1 MAAMSD
7 SPRPWITDEE
17 ALRYHGGDRP
27 GKIEVVASKPLSSQ
41 YDLSLAYSPGVA
53 APCRRIAENPDD
65 SYRYTARGNLVAV
78 VTNGTAVLGLGA
90 IGPRAS
96 KPVMEGKGVLFKR
109 FAGIDVFDLEL
120 DCEDPAQFV
129 ETVERLQGGFGG
141 INLED
146 ISAPACFEI
155 ERELKARC
163 EIPVMHDD
171 QHGTAIISGA
181 ALLNALELAGK
192 RVEDARVVFIGAG
205 AAGIASARFY
215 ASLGVRRENIIMVDL
230 RGVIRADTADPAEPA
245 AEFATTRGVRTLEEA
260 LDGADVMVGLS
271 AGGLITAD
279 HLARMARN
287 PIILALANP
296 DPEIEYDEALAAR
309 PDALVA
315 TGRSDQPNQVNNVLG
330 FPYIFRGALDVGA
343 REINEEMKIAATR
356 ALARLAR
363 EPVPETV
370 SRVYTEGDISFGRG
384 YLIPKPLDPR
394 LLTSVA
400 PAVAGAA
407 IESGAARY
415 SIDDWAHYEAELL
428 ERVGIGQKLVSGLI
442 TQARKHPKRIIF
454 AEAEDYEV
462 LKAAQIVRAQGIA
475 EPVLLGDA
483 TRIEALVSEHDI
495 GGLED
500 CALIDPVAERE
511 LRRDY
516 AQILYEKR
524 HRKGVTFEDAVSF
537 MADPNYFG
545 SAMLSRGDADG
556 LVSGRTREYPKI
568 IRPALR
574 IVGREEGSGRVAGMY
589 IVNSRRGVYF
599 FADTTVNLD
608 PTVDDL
614 VDIIALTARTVYF
627 FNMEPVVAVV
637 SHSNFG
643 SARNAE
649 SERSAA
655 AVARAREELPNLV
668 IDGEVQANVALDPEL
683 LAANYPFSE
692 LVGKRV
698 NTLIFPSLSS
708 GNIAYKLIGALG
720 GAELVGPVLMGMH
733 KPVQILQLGSSAR
746 EIVNMVAI
754 TVVEAQKR
762 GAEAE

>member
-1 MAAMSD
+1 
-7 SPRPWITDEE
+7 
-17 ALRYHGGDRP
+17 
-27 GKIEVVASKPLSSQ
+27 
-41 YDLSLAYSPGVA
+41 
-53 APCRRIAENPDD
+53 
-65 SYRYTARGNLVAV
+65 
-78 VTNGTAVLGLGA
+78 
-90 IGPRAS
+90 
-96 KPVMEGKGVLFKR
+96 MEGKGVLFKR
-109 FAGIDVFDLEL
+109 FAGIDVFDLEV
-120 DCEDPAQFV
+120 DAEEPAALI

-146 ISAPACFEI
+146 ISAPDCFEV
-155 ERELKARC
+155 EAELKRRC

-192 RVEDARVVFIGAG
+192 RIEEVRVVFIGAG

-215 ASLGVRRENIIMVDL
+215 RSLGVKGENLVMVDV
-230 RGVIRADTADPAEPA
+230 RGVIRSDNVEPGEPA
-245 AEFATTRGVRTLEEA
+245 AELATQRDLTTLGQA

-279 HLARMARN
+279 HLARMAKN
-287 PIILALANP
+287 PIIFALANP
-296 DPEIEYDEALAAR
+296 TPEIEYEEARAAR
-309 PDALVA
+309 PDAIVA
-315 TGRSDQPNQVNNVLG
+315 TGRSDVPNQVNNVLG

-363 EPVPETV
+363 EPVPEAV
-370 SRVYTEGDISFGRG
+370 SRVYTEGAISFGRG

-394 LLTSVA
+394 LLTTVA
-400 PAVAGAA
+400 PAVARAA

-415 SIDDWAHYEAELL
+415 IIEDWARYEAELL
-428 ERVGIGQKLVSGLI
+428 ERVGIGQKLVSGI
-442 TQARKHPKRIIF
+442 INQARQDPRRIIF

-483 TRIEALVSEHDI
+483 GHIAELIEEHRID
-495 GGLED
+495 GLED
-500 CALIDPVAERE
+500 CRMLDPVAERE
-511 LRRDY
+511 LRREY
-516 AQILYEKR
+516 AQILYDKR

-537 MADPNYFG
+537 MADPNYFA
-545 SAMLSRGDADG
+545 SAMLARGDADG

-574 IVGREEGSGRVAGMY
+574 VVGREDGARRVAGMY

-608 PTVDDL
+608 PGVEEL
-614 VDIIALTARTVYF
+614 VDVIALTARTVYF

-649 SERSAA
+649 SERCAE
-655 AVARAREELPNLV
+655 AVARAKTELPNLT
-668 IDGEVQANVALDPEL
+668 IDGEVQANVALDPQL
-683 LAANYPFSE
+683 LAANYPFSD

-698 NTLIFPSLSS
+698 NTLIFPSLSA
-708 GNIAYKLIGALG
+708 GNIAYKLVGALG
-720 GAELVGPVLMGMH
+720 GAELVGPVLMGMK
-733 KPVQILQLGSSAR
+733 KPVQVLQLGSTAR

-754 TVVEAQKR
+754 TVVEAQR
-762 GAEAE
+762 RAGE

>member
-1 MAAMSD
+1 MSEE
-7 SPRPWITDEE
+7 PRPSTTDAE
-17 ALRYHGGDRP
+17 ALRYHEGDRP
-27 GKIEVVASKPLSSQ
+27 GKIEVIATKPLSSQ

-53 APCRRIAENPDD
+53 APCRAIAADAD
-65 SYRYTARGNLVAV
+65 ASYRYTARGNLVAV
-78 VTNGTAVLGLGA
+78 VTNGTAVLGLGD

-120 DCEDPAQFV
+120 DCEDAEQLV

-146 ISAPACFEI
+146 ISAPTCFEV
-155 ERELKARC
+155 ERKLKERC

-181 ALLNALELAGK
+181 GLLNALDLAGK
-192 RVEDARVVFIGAG
+192 RIEDVRVVFIGAG
-205 AAGIASARFY
+205 AAAIASARFY
-215 ASLGVRRENIIMVDL
+215 LSLGVLREHLVMLDV
-230 RGVIRADTADPAEPA
+230 RGVIRADNVSADEPA
-245 AEFATTRGVRTLEEA
+245 AEFATERAVGTLEES
-260 LDGADVMVGLS
+260 LEGADVLVGLS
-271 AGGLITAD
+271 AGGIVSAE
-279 HLARMARN
+279 HLERMARN
-287 PIILALANP
+287 PIIFALANP
-296 DPEIEYDEALAAR
+296 DPEIEYEEALAAR

-330 FPYIFRGALDVGA
+330 FPYMFRGALDVGA

-370 SRVYTEGDISFGRG
+370 SRVYTEGPISFGRT
-384 YLIPKPLDPR
+384 YFIPKPLDSR
-394 LLTSVA
+394 LLTAVA
-400 PAVAGAA
+400 PAVARAA

-415 SIDDWAHYEAELL
+415 DIDDWAHYEAELL

-442 TQARKHPKRIIF
+442 NQARQHPKRIIF

-475 EPVLLGDA
+475 EPVLLGSA
-483 TRIEALVSEHDI
+483 ERISSLIAEHDI
-495 GGLED
+495 EGLGD
-500 CALIDPVAERE
+500 SPVIDPVAEHAARHE
-511 LRRDY
+511 Y
-516 AQILYEKR
+516 AQLLYEKR
-524 HRKGVTFEDAVSF
+524 LRKGVTFEDAVSY
-537 MADPNYFG
+537 MRDPNYFG
-545 SAMLSRGDADG
+545 SAMLARDDADG
-556 LVSGRTREYPKI
+556 MVSGRTREYPKI

-574 IVGREEGSGRVAGMY
+574 VVGHEEGVRRVAGMN

-599 FADTTVNLD
+599 FADTTVNLE
-608 PTVDDL
+608 PSVDEL
-614 VDIIALTARTVYF
+614 VDIIALTARTVRF
-627 FNMEPVVAVV
+627 FNVEPVMAVL

-643 SARNAE
+643 SARNE
-649 SERSAA
+649 QSQRSSE
-655 AVARAREELPNLV
+655 AVARARAELPGLS

-683 LAANYPFSE
+683 LAENYPFSE
-692 LVGKRV
+692 LVGRRV
-698 NTLIFPSLSS
+698 NTFIFPSLSS
-708 GNIAYKLIGALG
+708 GNIAYKLVGSLG
-720 GAELVGPVLMGMH
+720 GAELIGPVLMGMRR
-733 KPVQILQLGSSAR
+733 PVQILELGSSVR

-762 GAEAE
+762 GGR